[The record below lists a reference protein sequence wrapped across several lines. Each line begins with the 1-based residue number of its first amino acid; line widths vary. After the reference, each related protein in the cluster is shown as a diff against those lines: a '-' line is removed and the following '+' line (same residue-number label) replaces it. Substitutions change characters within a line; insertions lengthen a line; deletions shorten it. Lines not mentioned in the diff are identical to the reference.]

1 MSNDALRDALLQID
15 ECQPSCLRITSA
27 ENSGHLRPG
36 WLYRIR
42 PPHSTGRA
50 KPDQSGRSPRPTGV
64 GVPCTGVESL
74 EMSTP
79 TQLDAI
85 KALHGP
91 AAGRLIGQS
100 LFELLADNVEW
111 FVLGSPD
118 ILPWAGVYRGVA
130 AVRTW
135 FDRLGE
141 HLQYQQFEPIEFIA
155 QPDTVVE
162 VIHASGSANAT

>member
-1 MSNDALRDALLQID
+1 
-15 ECQPSCLRITSA
+15 
-27 ENSGHLRPG
+27 
-36 WLYRIR
+36 
-42 PPHSTGRA
+42 
-50 KPDQSGRSPRPTGV
+50 
-64 GVPCTGVESL
+64 
-74 EMSTP
+74 MSTQ

-100 LFELLADNVEW
+100 LFELLADDVEW

-162 VIHASGSANAT
+162 VIHASGSANATGRQFRSDVVRIWTFDGDKAIRVRSYYDTANYLAAFQNT